1 MKEFKY
7 TIKDA
12 LGIHA
17 RPAGQLVK
25 VVKEFSSKVMIE
37 KAGKSVDATRLMSLM
52 GLGAK
57 QGDAVRVIVE
67 GADEAD
73 ACVAV
78 EKFFKE
84 NL

>member
-25 VVKEFSSKVMIE
+25 VVKEFSSKVMLE
-37 KAGKSVDATRLMSLM
+37 KAGKAVDATRLMSLM
-52 GLGAK
+52 GLGVK
-57 QGDAVRVIVE
+57 QGDSVRVTVE

-73 ACVAV
+73 ACAAL
-78 EKFFKE
+78 EKFFTE